1 MLRWHGPVLA
11 IVITA
16 PVIETHWF
24 VVQRREGRAHAMRMK
39 LCSLC
44 LVFAIGLV
52 ALTIPLASTATETIQ
67 RTVRG
72 TVMASNTAVD
82 PQTIVVKVVLP
93 NKEEL
98 IVGARVPTDTTITRG
113 TRVTRLA
120 DLKVGE
126 AAEITYLKA
135 PDGLIARFI
144 HVR

>member
-1 MLRWHGPVLA
+1 
-11 IVITA
+11 
-16 PVIETHWF
+16 
-24 VVQRREGRAHAMRMK
+24 MRTK

-44 LVFAIGLV
+44 LVFAIGFV
-52 ALTIPLASTATETIQ
+52 ALTTPLATAATEAIQ

-72 TVMASNTAVD
+72 TVMASNTAVE
-82 PQTIVVKVVLP
+82 PQTIVVKVMLP

-113 TRVTRLA
+113 TRVTKLA

-126 AAEITYLKA
+126 ATEHTYLKS
-135 PDGLIARFI
+135 PDGLIAQSI

>member
-1 MLRWHGPVLA
+1 
-11 IVITA
+11 
-16 PVIETHWF
+16 
-24 VVQRREGRAHAMRMK
+24 MRTK

-44 LVFAIGLV
+44 LVFAIGLM
-52 ALTIPLASTATETIQ
+52 ALTTPVATAAAETIQ
-67 RTVRG
+67 RMVRG
-72 TVMASNTAVD
+72 IVMASNTAVD

-93 NKEEL
+93 NKEAL

-126 AAEITYLKA
+126 AAELTYLKA
-135 PDGLIARFI
+135 PDGLIARSI

>member
-1 MLRWHGPVLA
+1 
-11 IVITA
+11 
-16 PVIETHWF
+16 
-24 VVQRREGRAHAMRMK
+24 MRTK

-52 ALTIPLASTATETIQ
+52 ALTTPLTTVAAETIQ

-82 PQTIVVKVVLP
+82 PQTIVVNVVLP

-98 IVGARVPTDTTITRG
+98 IVGARVPTDTKITRS
-113 TRVTRLA
+113 TKATTLA

-126 AAEITYLKA
+126 AAEITYLKS
-135 PDGLIARFI
+135 PDGLIAQSI